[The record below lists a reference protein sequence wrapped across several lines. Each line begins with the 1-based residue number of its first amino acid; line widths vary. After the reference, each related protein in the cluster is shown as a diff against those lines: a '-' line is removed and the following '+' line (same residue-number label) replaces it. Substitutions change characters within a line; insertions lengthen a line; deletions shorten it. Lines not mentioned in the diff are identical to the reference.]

1 MGIKNNLT
9 FVIVTY
15 ESDKVINDCLSSIP
29 SNNPIKCIDY
39 IWIKGDNIKVV
50 EANIFGN
57 SKATD
62 HKGIKVSLDI
72 K

>member
-1 MGIKNNLT
+1 MESEAPKKAAVPIKA
-9 FVIVTY
+9 V
-15 ESDKVINDCLSSIP
+15 P

-39 IWIKGDNIKVV
+39 IWIKGDNIEVV
-50 EANIFGN
+50 DACIFGN

-62 HKGIKVSLDI
+62 HKGIKVSLNI